1 MTEVMTNGFCL
12 LSEQEM
18 NLIDGGGWVEAGQAF
33 LGIVLIGISPAVGI
47 GVGIAAGPIAGV
59 AAGVAVAAAGSSLIG
74 SAAH

>member
-33 LGIVLIGISPAVGI
+33 LGTVLIGCSPAI
-47 GVGIAAGPIAGV
+47 GVGVGIIAGPIAGV
-59 AAGVAVAAAGSSLIG
+59 AAGAGAAAAGSSLIG
-74 SAAH
+74 AAAH